1 MSYTVLAR
9 KYRSQTFD
17 QVIGQDPIARTLK
30 NAIKTGRVAHAY
42 LFTGTR
48 GVGKTTM
55 ARILAKS
62 LNCLAVDAPTT
73 EPCCKCQSCIAINLG
88 EDIDVIEIDGAS
100 NRGIDNI
107 RELRQNAIYRP
118 ARARHKIYIID
129 EVHMLTTESFNALL
143 KTLEEPPSHV
153 KFIFA
158 TTEPNKVLATIQSR
172 CQRFD
177 FGNITP
183 PIIARQLESILKAEG
198 IKYGDDL
205 VLPLAKMANGSMRDA
220 LSLLDRLLSAGSE
233 PLSGSLLEECLGCA
247 DSEKVWTLI
256 DKIAESDAA
265 GTLAAVN
272 NLIGAGTSE
281 VQIVDSL
288 IDYMRDLMVIK
299 SAGAESE
306 LVILTAQQRKR
317 ASELAEK
324 FDIAA
329 LVYNITTL
337 EKLRWSIKNSDT
349 ARALLEASLLRFA
362 LSEHF
367 MNVDKLLAQ
376 LQGGSAATVKKKQ
389 PTSLKSGLSGKP
401 PSSSRQSQ
409 AASRETRDT
418 QTRPEP
424 GREDAIQDTNSAPPD
439 TGDVTGDAPPQPF
452 MEQPDVRDTLHASP
466 EQSRR
471 ASRFTLHDA
480 NDIQSITDN
489 WQGILKLIADR
500 LGGGTAGLLSAAA
513 PSRFEDGKLTIQF
526 PASAKVQ
533 KEMCQRN
540 GRIEQIQTLLSEQ
553 LSTPITLSFELTDA
567 PAEARPAVK
576 HAKTFGQKRNELIND
591 PAVKTVLLGL
601 DATITGIEED

>member
-158 TTEPNKVLATIQSR
+158 TTEPHKVIATIQSR

-198 IKYGDDL
+198 IKYEDDL

-220 LSLLDRLLSAGSE
+220 LSLLDRLLSAGAE

-256 DKIAESDAA
+256 DKIADSDAA

-272 NLIGAGTSE
+272 DLISAGTSE
-281 VQIVDSL
+281 VQIGDSL

-299 SAGAESE
+299 SAGVDSE

-317 ASELAEK
+317 AGQLAEK

-329 LVYNITTL
+329 LVYNIATL

-376 LQGGSAATVKKKQ
+376 LQGGSAAPVKKKQ
-389 PTSLKSGLSGKP
+389 PTSLKSDLSGKP
-401 PSSSRQSQ
+401 PFSSRQSQ
-409 AASRETRDT
+409 AASQKTPDT
-418 QTRPEP
+418 QTRPE
-424 GREDAIQDTNSAPPD
+424 
-439 TGDVTGDAPPQPF
+439 
-452 MEQPDVRDTLHASP
+452 
-466 EQSRR
+466 
-471 ASRFTLHDA
+471 
-480 NDIQSITDN
+480 
-489 WQGILKLIADR
+489 
-500 LGGGTAGLLSAAA
+500 LGGGEIG
-513 PSRFEDGKLTIQF
+513 R
-526 PASAKVQ
+526 ASCRERVY
-533 KEMCQRN
+533 R
-540 GRIEQIQTLLSEQ
+540 L
-553 LSTPITLSFELTDA
+553 
-567 PAEARPAVK
+567 V
-576 HAKTFGQKRNELIND
+576 
-591 PAVKTVLLGL
+591 
-601 DATITGIEED
+601 